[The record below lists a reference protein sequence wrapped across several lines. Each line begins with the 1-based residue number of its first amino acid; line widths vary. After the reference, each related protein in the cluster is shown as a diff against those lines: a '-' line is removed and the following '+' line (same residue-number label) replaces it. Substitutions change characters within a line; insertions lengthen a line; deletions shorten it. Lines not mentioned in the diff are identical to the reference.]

1 MDKYV
6 KYALLLAAGVIIFLL
21 LRKPEPVVMTNQPKE
36 TTINKNIHTKEIVK
50 EKQLQVI
57 RADDKIVVQLSKELS
72 RLQEELMKVKNSR
85 DTFQIVN
92 TQDSVINV
100 LYERDSFKDDML
112 ARKDT
117 VIDILEYTVA
127 SKDTIISLKDSQI
140 KKGRRRLGASLLLN
154 AALGTFLILK

>member
-6 KYALLLAAGVIIFLL
+6 KYILLLAIGAVIFLL
-21 LRKPEPVVMTNQPKE
+21 LKEPEQVVVVKQPSEK
-36 TTINKNIHTKEIVK
+36 TINKNIHTKEILK

-72 RLQEELMKVKNSR
+72 RLQEELMRVKNSK

-92 TQDSVINV
+92 TQDSVISV

-117 VIDILEYTVA
+117 VINILEYTVA
-127 SKDTIISLKDSQI
+127 SKDTIISLKDYQI

-154 AALGTFLILK
+154 GILATFLILK